1 MTQRGPAAFARLKR
15 TEFAGRESLESMAP
29 DSPGMPWRM
38 MQYSE
43 QQDNTKEE
51 CEGLPQPPATSQ
63 RLSKHQFTAH
73 AILHLNMS
81 GDEAAEVFHKKC
93 SFWCGI
99 FFTLMNP

>member
-1 MTQRGPAAFARLKR
+1 M
-15 TEFAGRESLESMAP
+15 EFAGHGSLESMAP
-29 DSPGMPWRM
+29 DPLWPPWRM

-63 RLSKHQFTAH
+63 WLSKHQFTAH

-81 GDEAAEVFHKKC
+81 GYKAAEVFHKEC
-93 SFWCGI
+93 SFWCC
-99 FFTLMNP
+99 FFYILVNPSSSVLSVKHMI